1 MSEPESG
8 VEAAEITIDFQE
20 KLLEQ
25 HKDHLFNG
33 KLAIEESYTEQLN
46 DLRHKQFDLELQ
58 LKQIKLEI
66 NEVNKEKRKEITEH
80 TKTMEKSIKE
90 FEVIIS
96 SNRKHYQDKQSGK
109 FTDDDET
116 SNVKEL

>member
-1 MSEPESG
+1 MSEPETG

-25 HKDHLFNG
+25 QKQHLFSG

-58 LKQIKLEI
+58 IKQIKLEI
-66 NEVNKEKRKEITEH
+66 NEINKEKRKEINDH
-80 TKTMEKSIKE
+80 TKFMEKSIKD
-90 FEVIIS
+90 FEQAMAL
-96 SNRKHYQDKQSGK
+96 NRKHYQDKKMGG
-109 FTDDDET
+109 FDDDET
-116 SNVKEL
+116 SNVKVL